1 MNEITRRTKFHEC
14 PKVPVSFPGRR
25 LVASNCL
32 SGLHLFLDLIH
43 FLFFL
48 NSTKKQSKE
57 EAKVLR
63 QELEEEREERH
74 VVQQE
79 LERTTQRVAA
89 MLDSME
95 GVEKEFHTRGDSLVQ
110 LETSLHTST
119 HAIYA
124 LQVNIRSF
132 PCPFDGFLLFFESH

>member
-1 MNEITRRTKFHEC
+1 M
-14 PKVPVSFPGRR
+14 PKGSSQFSWSAPCGFELSQWPTFIFRFNSFRF
-25 LVASNCL
+25 V
-32 SGLHLFLDLIH
+32 
-43 FLFFL
+43 FL

-74 VVQQE
+74 VGQQE

-124 LQVNIRSF
+124 LQVNTHSF

>member
-1 MNEITRRTKFHEC
+1 M
-14 PKVPVSFPGRR
+14 
-25 LVASNCL
+25 LQQQ
-32 SGLHLFLDLIH
+32 LD
-43 FLFFL
+43 
-48 NSTKKQSKE
+48 
-57 EAKVLR
+57 
-63 QELEEEREERH
+63 EEREERH

-89 MLDSME
+89 MLNSME

-124 LQVNIRSF
+124 LQVTIIIIIIVIIHSPSNQ
-132 PCPFDGFLLFFESH
+132 L

>member
-1 MNEITRRTKFHEC
+1 
-14 PKVPVSFPGRR
+14 
-25 LVASNCL
+25 
-32 SGLHLFLDLIH
+32 
-43 FLFFL
+43 
-48 NSTKKQSKE
+48 
-57 EAKVLR
+57 
-63 QELEEEREERH
+63 

-124 LQVNIRSF
+124 LQVNFSF
-132 PCPFDGFLLFFESH
+132 IFVVNLILFRKPLNPQSSET